1 MGKLET
7 VSNSEN
13 NQDLTSSNAT
23 VVIVETPPLG
33 GDEKSGQRCV
43 STFLILVCFGG
54 IETWV
59 NCDNEHACCGGLFN
73 DSVIKKGLSVPCVG

>member
-43 STFLILVCFGG
+43 STFLIL
-54 IETWV
+54 
-59 NCDNEHACCGGLFN
+59 LQQ
-73 DSVIKKGLSVPCVG
+73 SKGMVTP

>member
-1 MGKLET
+1 MSRSDKDLQMGKLET

-43 STFLILVCFGG
+43 STFLILILDQAPFY
-54 IETWV
+54 
-59 NCDNEHACCGGLFN
+59 AFLP
-73 DSVIKKGLSVPCVG
+73 KKRHQILHWY